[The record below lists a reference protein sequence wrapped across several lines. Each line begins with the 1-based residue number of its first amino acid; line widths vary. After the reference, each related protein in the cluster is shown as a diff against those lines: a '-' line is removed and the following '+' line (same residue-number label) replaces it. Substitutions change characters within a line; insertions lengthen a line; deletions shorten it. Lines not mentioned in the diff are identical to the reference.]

1 MTELEEGKVVDEVA
15 DSEDEETIGEEEDK
29 EVEEVVGKE
38 ADGGDEETIGKGE
51 VEDTD
56 VEETV
61 SLVSIVVLE
70 LLEDPPNDAVDD
82 EVAED
87 EVENENIGVDKELT
101 IGDDETEG
109 DNENVEGVNDFP
121 PGWLLF
127 TASKIGTIPGKAE
140 DVGTAAGV
148 DT

>member
-1 MTELEEGKVVDEVA
+1 MAELEEGKVVDEVA
-15 DSEDEETIGEEEDK
+15 DSEYEETIGE
-29 EVEEVVGKE
+29 EEVVGKE

-82 EVAED
+82 EVAER
-87 EVENENIGVDKELT
+87 
-101 IGDDETEG
+101 

-127 TASKIGTIPGKAE
+127 AASKIGTIPGKAE